1 MDIEGAIHYMLHNVT
16 SLRGLYTFLVEDLAD
31 GRTRDLPLL
40 HNPIWITLC
49 IGVYLLLVLRVVPE
63 FMQDRKA
70 LQLKYIIIVYDIFQ
84 MLGSGV
90 SIYLFYRHGWTFQYF
105 YKCKAP
111 DFSYDA
117 DSVGFVYAAYFTFL
131 LKMSEL
137 IETVMYALRK
147 KNAQISRFHVYHH
160 CYALVTSWGFA
171 KYGGGSMLSY
181 TIIVNSIVHI
191 FMYAYYLSSIFAK
204 QIPFSLVPV
213 KKFITLLQITQL
225 ITVLINLGFAMR
237 PDCPVPAGHCLF
249 HGPNM
254 ALQIKLFA
262 DFYLKTYT
270 SKKLTKENQAL
281 SNEVVVNVSNNTYK
295 RK

>member
-1 MDIEGAIHYMLHNVT
+1 MERDGTIHYLLHNVT
-16 SLRGLYTFLVEDLAD
+16 SIKGLYNFLVDDLAD
-31 GRTRDLPLL
+31 PRTRDLPLL
-40 HNPIWITLC
+40 HNPLWIIAC
-49 IGVYLLLVLRVVPE
+49 IGFYLLLVLRIVPAI
-63 FMQDRKA
+63 MQDRKA
-70 LQLKYIIIVYDIFQ
+70 MQLKYPIIIYDIFQ
-84 MLGSGV
+84 MLGSAC

-105 YKCKAP
+105 YKCRAP
-111 DFSYDA
+111 DFSNDR

-137 IETVMYALRK
+137 VETVMYALRK

-204 QIPFSLVPV
+204 QLPFSLVPI
-213 KKFITLLQITQL
+213 KKFVTLLQITQL
-225 ITVLINLGFAMR
+225 ITVLINLGFAMS
-237 PDCPVPAGHCLF
+237 PGCPVPVGHCMF

-262 DFYLKTYT
+262 DFYLRTYA
-270 SKKLTKENQAL
+270 SKKTTKDNLL
-281 SNEVVVNVSNNTYK
+281 SNEIVVNVTNNTYK